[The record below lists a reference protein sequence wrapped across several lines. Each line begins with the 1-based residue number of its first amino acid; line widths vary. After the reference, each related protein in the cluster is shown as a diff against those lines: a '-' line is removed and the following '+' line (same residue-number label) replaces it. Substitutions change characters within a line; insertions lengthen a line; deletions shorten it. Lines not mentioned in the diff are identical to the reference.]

1 MTINNYST
9 ILPVAVLLAMFF
21 LVGRVSGQSAT
32 MYKYVKVDTTKVI
45 SEAQMVKIA
54 TRFYD
59 RHYKAV
65 YAGSEKK
72 FVDDNFKKLETEGA
86 DRYKIAQGL
95 SSTAVCL
102 TGTGQAFNIS
112 LAFSAKAVI
121 LFPKD
126 TLIVN
131 NFGAILRMMDSLKTS
146 LPVLLYAKSLY
157 PSAPVILTNLG
168 NTLFELYDDRSAEAF
183 YKRALKI
190 NPDFALA
197 RQGLLNVYLKRK
209 DFKNALEELYK
220 GAKGIYCQSMKTVHE
235 NLKSRDDYKA
245 PGEPGGNKPG
255 TDPSAGEG
263 SGTPNPDVP
272 VENLHLPSF
281 PQWPDVSALIHDNSI
296 KDLIKVLQ
304 EGRDESQ
311 EKSLGDFAGLADM
324 TPEQQ
329 AAWARSFTKK
339 ETTPGL
345 IRFDNTAFGMEL
357 LKAYFEDQIAKENKR
372 YIKSDSLANAKF
384 MKSLEQIEFAND
396 AKMKTLD
403 GDVEKIQAFLIERC
417 KEITNL
423 VDDNYKEWRDNAARR
438 QNRYNDLLTTYWV
451 YCEQYL
457 NRTYDLNE
465 FGKLNNARKAFVYSS
480 YYTLYYEYQVRQLLF
495 ASLNMTAFASVGGDC
510 PSVPPPPP
518 ASQAEDNEVN
528 VPDKKVPDCPFEGKK
543 LKVGLI
549 VCSFGLDC
557 ESIEGECGE
566 GLLAGAKWNY
576 KKKEITGFFGAGV
589 KADLGVEGGVN
600 VKAEGKTGFEIT
612 YNTKSQVSDLGF
624 KSEATLTAGVGKME
638 VGQAF
643 EAKVTAATGI
653 DVGRTT
659 ELTYNP
665 LGFDK

>member
-1 MTINNYST
+1 MKSALNRGIGLV
-9 ILPVAVLLAMFF
+9 ILLLVFTQAM
-21 LVGRVSGQSAT
+21 SQNAT
-32 MYKYVKVDTTKVI
+32 MYKYVRIDTTKVI
-45 SEAQMVKIA
+45 TEAQMVKIA

-59 RHYKAV
+59 RHYKMV

-72 FVDDNFKKLETEGA
+72 FVDESFHKLEADGA

-131 NFGAILRMMDSLKTS
+131 NFGAILRMMDSVKTS

-168 NTLFELYDDRSAEAF
+168 NTLFELYDDRSAEVF
-183 YKRALKI
+183 YKRALKV

-197 RQGLLNVYLKRK
+197 RQGLVNVYLKRK
-209 DFKNALEELYK
+209 EIKNALEELYK
-220 GAKGIYCQSMKTVHE
+220 GAKGIYCQSMKKVHD
-235 NLKSRDDYKA
+235 NLKYQKSYQP
-245 PGEPGGNKPG
+245 PGEPCGNKPG
-255 TDPSAGEG
+255 NDQAAGDG
-263 SGTPNPDVP
+263 SGTPNWNVP
-272 VENLHLPSF
+272 VENLHLPPF
-281 PQWPDVSALIHDNSI
+281 PEWPDVSALINDNSI
-296 KDLIKVLQ
+296 KNLIKVLQ
-304 EGRDESQ
+304 DGRDESQ
-311 EKSLGDFAGLADM
+311 EKSIGDFAALADM

-357 LKAYFEDQIAKENKR
+357 LKAYFEDQINKENRR
-372 YIKSDSLANAKF
+372 YIQSDSLSNAKF
-384 MKSLEQIEFAND
+384 SKSLKQIEYAND
-396 AKMKTLD
+396 AKMKTLG
-403 GDVEKIQAFLIERC
+403 GDVEKIQAFMIERC

-423 VDDNYKEWRDNAARR
+423 VDDNYKEWRDNAALR
-438 QNRYNDLLTTYWV
+438 QNRYNDLLITYWV

-465 FGKLNNARKAFVYSS
+465 FEKLNNTRKAFVYFN
-480 YYTLYYEYQVRQLLF
+480 YYNLYFEYQARQLIF
-495 ASLNMTAFASVGGDC
+495 ATLNMTAFASISGDC
-510 PSVPPPPP
+510 PSMPPPPP
-518 ASQAEDNEVN
+518 EAETKDNEVN
-528 VPDKKVPDCPFEGKK
+528 VPDKKAPDCPFEGKK

-557 ESIEGECGE
+557 KSIEGECGE

-576 KKKEITGFFGAGV
+576 KRKEITGFFGAGI
-589 KADLGVEGGVN
+589 KADLGVEGAVN

-612 YNTKSQVSDLGF
+612 YNTKSQAGDIGF
-624 KSEATLTAGVGKME
+624 KSEATITAGVGKME

-643 EAKVTAATGI
+643 ESKVTAATGI
-653 DVGRTT
+653 DVDRTT